1 MPPFSFQPLVENAVQ
16 HGLGSSSRAGR
27 LQLAIRPS
35 GPWLEMSVSDDG
47 QGVPAGEVEQRFFGE
62 SARVHALALLR
73 RRLRGL
79 FGRAFQLEVRS
90 EIGEGTTVTMHIPLR
105 KQFGVGLEAKRA
117 ISSEVGELAPSDDLF
132 SCGSGSELLLSDAGS
147 KDRPP
152 LIRHSFLIAKAS
164 WLSFPSSTA

>member
-1 MPPFSFQPLVENAVQ
+1 MP
-16 HGLGSSSRAGR
+16 SR
-27 LQLAIRPS
+27 
-35 GPWLEMSVSDDG
+35 
-47 QGVPAGEVEQRFFGE
+47 EVEQRFFGE

-117 ISSEVGELAPSDDLF
+117 ISSEVSELAPS
-132 SCGSGSELLLSDAGS
+132 
-147 KDRPP
+147 
-152 LIRHSFLIAKAS
+152 
-164 WLSFPSSTA
+164 